1 MMTIEVFYSFQNPFC
16 HLALDEIYNLEKN
29 YDVELLWQ
37 PFSAKSAGQA
47 LGVININSD
56 KLSYMI
62 EDAKRYAKENNIP
75 LKFPENW
82 PNEEFDAVRITRGA
96 VVAKDMGFL
105 MEYNY
110 KVLDYCWGQGENP
123 NTEEFWADL
132 CDEMDVEIGEFIS
145 KLSSSDTRE
154 KIKGIYNRGKALG
167 IFDTPTFVI
176 NKERFVG
183 LDKIRVIEEILKKSG
198 LKKNN

>member
-1 MMTIEVFYSFQNPFC
+1 MMIIEVFYSFQNPFC

-29 YDVELLWQ
+29 YNVELIWQ

-47 LGVININSD
+47 VNAVSINPD

-62 EDAKRYAKENNIP
+62 EDVKRYAKGHNIS
-75 LKFPENW
+75 LKLPESW
-82 PNEEFDAVRITRGA
+82 PNEEFDATRITRGA
-96 VVAKDMGFL
+96 IVAKDMGFL

-123 NTEEFWADL
+123 NTEEFWAEL
-132 CDEMDVEIGEFIS
+132 CEEMDVEIGEFIS
-145 KLSSSDTRE
+145 KISSSDTRE
-154 KIKGIYNRGKALG
+154 KIKGIYSRGKNFG
-167 IFDTPTFVI
+167 VFDTPTFVI

-183 LDKIRVIEEILKKSG
+183 LDKIYSIKEFLEKSG
-198 LKKNN
+198 LKK

>member
-1 MMTIEVFYSFQNPFC
+1 MMIIEVFYSFQNPFC

-29 YDVELLWQ
+29 YNVELIWQ

-47 LGVININSD
+47 VNTVSINPD

-62 EDAKRYAKENNIP
+62 EDVKRYAKGHNIS
-75 LKFPENW
+75 LKLPESW
-82 PNEEFDAVRITRGA
+82 PNEEFDATRITRGA
-96 VVAKDMGFL
+96 IVAKDMGFL

-123 NTEEFWADL
+123 NTEEFWAEL
-132 CDEMDVEIGEFIS
+132 CEEMDVEIGEFIS
-145 KLSSSDTRE
+145 KISSSDTRE
-154 KIKGIYNRGKALG
+154 KIKGIYSRGKNLG
-167 IFDTPTFVI
+167 VFDTPTFVI

-183 LDKIRVIEEILKKSG
+183 LDKIYSIKEFLEKSG
-198 LKKNN
+198 LKK

>member
-1 MMTIEVFYSFQNPFC
+1 
-16 HLALDEIYNLEKN
+16 
-29 YDVELLWQ
+29 
-37 PFSAKSAGQA
+37 
-47 LGVININSD
+47 
-56 KLSYMI
+56 
-62 EDAKRYAKENNIP
+62 
-75 LKFPENW
+75 
-82 PNEEFDAVRITRGA
+82 
-96 VVAKDMGFL
+96 
-105 MEYNY
+105 
-110 KVLDYCWGQGENP
+110 
-123 NTEEFWADL
+123 
-132 CDEMDVEIGEFIS
+132 MDVEIGEFIS